1 MEFSTRTTTTTCS
14 TSRTGMWLSTTGLR
28 QTGKRKNTL
37 VVMRFISKAF
47 HCRFLLEA
55 KDAKPAV
62 AQPKLQ
68 LPSTVFA
75 TEAEEEEVF
84 WVILNIPV
92 LNCVFRLVS
101 STKLLEP
108 LDWI

>member
-1 MEFSTRTTTTTCS
+1 M
-14 TSRTGMWLSTTGLR
+14 
-28 QTGKRKNTL
+28 
-37 VVMRFISKAF
+37 VIMRFISKAF
-47 HCRFLLEA
+47 YGRFLLEA

-92 LNCVFRLVS
+92 LTCMFRLVS
-101 STKLLEP
+101 LTKLLEP
-108 LDWI
+108 LGWT